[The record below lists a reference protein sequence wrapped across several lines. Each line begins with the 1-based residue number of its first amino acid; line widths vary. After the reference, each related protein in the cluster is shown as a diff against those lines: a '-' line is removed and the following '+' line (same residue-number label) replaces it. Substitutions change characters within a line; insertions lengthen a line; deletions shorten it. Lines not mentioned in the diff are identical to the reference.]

1 MKLVVWLLFLIFLL
15 SDLTSQ
21 GNPVTRGLSVRYD
34 TILLIRSPF
43 TDIFTNTN
51 ITINITTN
59 DHDYK
64 PGHVARTARE
74 TRQHGGEQLEEEE
87 ECRLRSSAQKDLP
100 PIVSIT
106 VSLLFYNHGHYQSMF
121 QADFSLIV
129 AITHLLRSESYIN
142 LGFNN
147 DDEDSDF
154 AEEDFSD
161 FTGSFRESG
170 DHN

>member
-1 MKLVVWLLFLIFLL
+1 
-15 SDLTSQ
+15 
-21 GNPVTRGLSVRYD
+21 
-34 TILLIRSPF
+34 
-43 TDIFTNTN
+43 
-51 ITINITTN
+51 
-59 DHDYK
+59 
-64 PGHVARTARE
+64 
-74 TRQHGGEQLEEEE
+74 
-87 ECRLRSSAQKDLP
+87 
-100 PIVSIT
+100 
-106 VSLLFYNHGHYQSMF
+106 MF

-147 DDEDSDF
+147 DEEDSDF